1 MGNSGSSNSF
11 LEMRRLEES
20 TGIPRQ
26 KFVDLHEE
34 TKRQPG
40 NEKDVLLDRAACRH
54 FINQVGVGA
63 DNQRQVDCAFRFF
76 DRDGKMSTEALF
88 SCVVML
94 SDTMD
99 GVQRLI
105 YLIDINN
112 PKGSDQNIISRK
124 YGQKLIQCLNEFFA
138 VKTPSELAQVWIKM
152 CGGTND
158 AKITREKFVKYVSS
172 TAPYQDFLV

>member
-1 MGNSGSSNSF
+1 MGNSGSTNSF
-11 LEMRRLEES
+11 LEMRRLEET
-20 TGIPRQ
+20 TGIQRQ
-26 KFVDLHEE
+26 KFVDFHEE
-34 TKRQPG
+34 VKRQPD
-40 NEKDVLLDRAACRH
+40 NEKDLLVDRAACRH

-76 DRDGKMSTEALF
+76 DRDGKINTEELF

-105 YLIDINN
+105 YLIDIHN
-112 PKGSDQNIISRK
+112 PKGLDQNIISRK

-138 VKTPSELAQVWIKM
+138 IRNAAEPAEVWTKM
-152 CGGTND
+152 CGGTNA

>member
-1 MGNSGSSNSF
+1 MGNSGSSSAL
-11 LEMRRLEES
+11 LEMRRLEEV

-26 KFVDLHEE
+26 KFVDMHEE
-34 TKRQPG
+34 TKRRSG
-40 NEKDVLLDRAACRH
+40 NEKEVLVDRTAFRH

-63 DNQRQVDCAFRFF
+63 DNQKQVDCAFRFF
-76 DRDGKMSTEALF
+76 DRDGKMNTEELF

-124 YGQKLIQCLNEFFA
+124 YGQKLVQCLNEFYAFKNA
-138 VKTPSELAQVWIKM
+138 PEPEQVWTRI
-152 CGGTND
+152 CGGNND
-158 AKITREKFVKYVSS
+158 AKTTREKFVQYISS